1 MKWRILIYL
10 LALCLACGGFRF
22 TTTSD
27 EESLADFLRKAV
39 ESDIEPSRSTKS
51 GRKASENK
59 RPWLSD
65 SFLDMEVGEITPPY
79 DIGPWNFEL
88 PPLGSRPSTGYYP
101 NDIYVVAGGGC
112 ILCGPNRVDCEKE
125 YIVRFCILHGIV
137 VKVTVDGP
145 VAYWEQKGTTGVVKI
160 VIQPYPNST
169 IGTKITVNAWTKALI
184 KSDKPDGFCKHV
196 AKIAYCGACECLG
209 FTPDIDSSADT
220 IAAGGSITLWV
231 DSGGLACPPYNWSV
245 SGNGCFHRRVRPRGL
260 DAVCLG

>member
-1 MKWRILIYL
+1 M
-10 LALCLACGGFRF
+10 G
-22 TTTSD
+22 
-27 EESLADFLRKAV
+27 
-39 ESDIEPSRSTKS
+39 
-51 GRKASENK
+51 SEMCI
-59 RPWLSD
+59 RD
-65 SFLDMEVGEITPPY
+65 S
-79 DIGPWNFEL
+79 IGPWNFEL

-160 VIQPYPNST
+160 VVQPFANAT
-169 IGTKITVNAWTKALI
+169 IGSKITVNAWTKALI
-184 KSDKPDGFCKHV
+184 KGDKPDGFCKHV
-196 AKIAYCGACECLG
+196 AKIAYCGCNCIG
-209 FTPDIDSSADT
+209 STPDIDSSSDE

-245 SGNGCFHRRVRPRGL
+245 SGNGYSL
-260 DAVCLG
+260 DKSTTNNDMETVTLTCASGT